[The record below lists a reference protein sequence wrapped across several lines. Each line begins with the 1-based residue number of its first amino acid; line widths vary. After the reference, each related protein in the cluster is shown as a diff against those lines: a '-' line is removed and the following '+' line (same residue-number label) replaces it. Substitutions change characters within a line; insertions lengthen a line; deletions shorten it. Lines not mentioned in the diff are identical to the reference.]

1 MLHVLCAAG
10 CGASRD
16 KDSSVL
22 SLSPL
27 QRSCRFGGREHPRVA
42 LLVSQPARIA
52 SAAIWCT
59 EYPQICEI
67 PSSPASR
74 SEASLSTRGSWK
86 HRYGEISIDVIPDVT
101 PIVGY
106 IDNVGVLCAAVA
118 ATAAYIWDE
127 HVARVEEQLSPNISD
142 NSLNDAQ
149 ATAPTTAQPSQQPVS
164 STARSRTSGTA

>member
-59 EYPQICEI
+59 KYPQICEI

-74 SEASLSTRGSWK
+74 SEASLSTRSSWK
-86 HRYGEISIDVIPDVT
+86 HRYEEISIDVIPDVT

-118 ATAAYIWDE
+118 APLPISGTSMSPARGTA
-127 HVARVEEQLSPNISD
+127 LPNISD

-149 ATAPTTAQPSQQPVS
+149 ATAPTSAQPNQQPVS